1 MPTATRARIARNH
14 PPTQAPT
21 HPQLTSQNVF
31 VQTHSP
37 RRLHQSS
44 SGQQHFHCRCF
55 LDGTQGRRHG
65 CDQTARVTR
74 RGLGDSPTMT
84 RPKASVSVGTAVD
97 RKGVLLYCST
107 LWGVP
112 LQCDRQ
118 SCSARQ
124 ATSMTLYSGSALTR
138 PPHRHSAHRLH
149 LLQVS
154 APSTLAHVHTPY
166 HPHHTPPHQFTRSV
180 HSQLRVRVCRDENYV
195 SLTRSS

>member
-21 HPQLTSQNVF
+21 HPQLSSQNVC

-55 LDGTQGRRHG
+55 LDGTQGHRHG

-84 RPKASVSVGTAVD
+84 RRKASVSVGTAVG

-154 APSTLAHVHTPY
+154 APSTIAHVHTPSSTSY
-166 HPHHTPPHQFTRSV
+166 TATPI
-180 HSQLRVRVCRDENYV
+180 HSFCSQSIESARIPR
-195 SLTRSS
+195 